1 MSGTGPLP
9 VASNNLVLRTIN
21 AEIEQFVDLDDVI
34 TGLSGIS
41 IGGGVLPESYITTI
55 PMGDMEGQKVQ
66 RLLMTLEEDGG
77 VGDLSLAE
85 NSGEFPREKSLTDY
99 VSVYYKVLNR
109 KSPEMTIGGHLM
121 GKAFFNMSRQLL
133 PQWVSV
139 QRGIYFRQ
147 AAIERVPYPLLTTSP
162 WNLTTGWNTN
172 QYVSTV
178 AAMLQPVYD
187 SDPTVFE
194 ANMKAAF
201 AAASFATSDAIVA
214 DTFITLKRIADINW
228 RMVRPGGPYGG
239 SLAVLVG
246 PYTQDLL
253 QRYSTTGSL
262 VSIRRTT
269 LDQSIAK
276 TAYLRTLGEFQ
287 GFELICDSRAP
298 IGVYDTGTNEFT
310 VIYRGHSTID
320 ERLLYHT
327 TDTQKVFEACIVLG
341 KGGLRNPVARKA
353 SYHIQEKDFGRLNQ
367 VMALA
372 IEGFGVPVFDDPV
385 AADQNDLSMINQGIG
400 LLWVPVP
407 AGM

>member
-21 AEIEQFVDLDDVI
+21 SEIEQFVDLDDVI
-34 TGLSGIS
+34 TGLSGVS
-41 IGGGVLPESYITTI
+41 IGGGMLPESYITTI

-85 NSGEFPREKSLTDY
+85 NSGEFPREKTLTDY
-99 VSVYYKVLNR
+99 VSIYYKVLNR
-109 KSPEMTIGGHLM
+109 KSVNQTIGGHLM

-133 PQWVSV
+133 PQWTSV

-147 AAIERVPYPLLTTSP
+147 AAIELVPYPLLTTSP
-162 WNLTTGWNTN
+162 WLLSTGWNPN

-178 AAMLQPVYD
+178 PAGSQPVYD
-187 SDPTVFE
+187 SDPTIFE

-201 AAASFATSDAIVA
+201 AAASFAVNDQVVA
-214 DTFITLKRIADINW
+214 DTFVNLKQICDVHW
-228 RMVRPGGPYGG
+228 LMTRPGGPYGG

-246 PYTQDLL
+246 PNTQKML
-253 QRYSTTGSL
+253 QLYSNTGSL

-298 IGVYDTGTNEFT
+298 IGVYNTETNAFT
-310 VIYRGHSTID
+310 VVYKGHSRYD
-320 ERLLYHT
+320 ERLAYVT
-327 TDTQKVFEACIVLG
+327 TETQKVFECCIILG
-341 KGGLRNPVARKA
+341 KGGLRNPMVRKTQY
-353 SYHIQEKDFGRLNQ
+353 SMQTKDFERLDQ
-367 VMALA
+367 VMAYA
-372 IEGFGVPVFDDPV
+372 IEGFGTPVFNDPV
-385 AADQNDLSMINQGIG
+385 AADQDDLSIVAQGSG
-400 LLWVPVP
+400 LMWVPVP
-407 AGM
+407 

>member
-1 MSGTGPLP
+1 MSGATPLP
-9 VASNNLVLRTIN
+9 VATNNLVLRSIN
-21 AEIEQFVDLDDVI
+21 AEIEKFVDHDDVI

-41 IGGGVLPESYITTI
+41 IGGGMLPESYITTV
-55 PMGDMEGQKVQ
+55 PMSDMEGQKVQ
-66 RLLMTLEEDGG
+66 RLLMTLEEGGG

-85 NSGEFPREKSLTDY
+85 NSGEFPREKTLTDY

-109 KSPEMTIGGHLM
+109 KDPAMTIGGHLM

-162 WNLTTGWNTN
+162 WNLSTGWNTN

-178 AAMLQPVYD
+178 SAQLQPVYD
-187 SDPTVFE
+187 SDPTIFE

-201 AAASFATSDAIVA
+201 AAASFALSDAVVA
-214 DTFITLKRIADINW
+214 DTFIALKRLCDVDW

-246 PYTQDLL
+246 PYTQQLL
-253 QRYSTTGSL
+253 QQYSTTGSL

-269 LDQSIAK
+269 LDQTIAK

-287 GFELICDSRAP
+287 QFELICDVRAP
-298 IGVYDTGTNEFT
+298 LGVYNVSTNEFT
-310 VIYRGHSTID
+310 VVYRGHSVQD
-320 ERLLYHT
+320 ERRLYHT
-327 TDTQKVFEACIVLG
+327 TDTQKVFECCIVLG

-353 SYHIQEKDFGRLNQ
+353 SYYMQEKDFGRLNQ

-372 IEGFGVPVFDDPV
+372 IEGFGVPIFDDPV
-385 AADQNDLSMINQGIG
+385 AADQTDDSFINQGCG

-407 AGM
+407 AGI

>member
-9 VASNNLVLRTIN
+9 VATNNLVLRTIN
-21 AEIEQFVDLDDVI
+21 AEIEDYVDLDDVI
-34 TGLSGIS
+34 TGLSGVS
-41 IGGGVLPESYITTI
+41 IGDGVLPESYITTI

-85 NSGEFPREKSLTDY
+85 NSGEFPREKTLTDY

-109 KSPEMTIGGHLM
+109 KSPEMTIGGFLM
-121 GKAFFNMSRQLL
+121 GKTFFNQARQLL
-133 PQWVSV
+133 PKWVSV

-178 AAMLQPVYD
+178 SAQLQPVYD

-214 DTFITLKRIADINW
+214 DTFITLKRICDVNW
-228 RMVRPGGPYGG
+228 VMVRPGGAFNGM
-239 SLAVLVG
+239 LAVLVG

-262 VSIRRTT
+262 VSIRKST
-269 LDQSIAK
+269 LDSTIAK
-276 TAYLRTLGEFQ
+276 QAFSRSLGDFQ
-287 GFELICDSRAP
+287 GFELIADSRAP

-310 VIYRGHSTID
+310 VVYKGHGRID
-320 ERLLYHT
+320 ARLLYHT
-327 TDTQKVFEACIVLG
+327 TDTQKVFECCIVLG
-341 KGGLRNPVARKA
+341 KGGMRNPVARKA
-353 SYHIQEKDFGRLNQ
+353 SYRMQDRDFGRMDQ
-367 VMALA
+367 VMAIA
-372 IEGFGVPVFDDPV
+372 IEGFGVPIFDDPV
-385 AADQNDLSMINQGIG
+385 SADQNDLSMVNQGCG